1 MIAKLIALGRG
12 DPTAYTASD
21 DPRLQPRLKPAIA
34 IGSVVVLAFF
44 GIFGGWAAL
53 APLDSATVTQGVVKV
68 EGERKVI
75 QHLEG
80 GIVSELKVVDGEHV
94 KSGQVLI
101 KLDDTQAAAHLELLR
116 NRVMSR
122 KASAARLRAERD
134 GKDEIAFEQELL
146 MPSSNSAA
154 REAVAVQSEVFRA
167 RRLALGN
174 ETGILH
180 QRTLQS
186 ENEIK
191 GLEDMVEAQD
201 QVMASIET
209 EAADLEKLSKKGLAT
224 RERHLQL
231 RRRQGELKGE
241 RATNIA
247 AIARIR
253 ESMAEIEQQIMK
265 LSTTRLNEAVA
276 ELSKVEAELFDLQQ
290 QLRAAED
297 VLARADIR
305 APVDGVV
312 MGLQVHTAGGVVRPG
327 EPLMSIVPLGQKLV
341 VEAMVR
347 PEDIDTVAIGQTAHV
362 RISAFARYDMAPLE
376 GRVEL
381 VSADRMTD
389 DRTGAGYFTTIIVV
403 DEQELDKL
411 AGRKLLPG
419 MTSEVMIRTGS
430 RTMLAYIGEPL
441 ARTFR
446 RAMREN

>member
-1 MIAKLIALGRG
+1 
-12 DPTAYTASD
+12 
-21 DPRLQPRLKPAIA
+21 
-34 IGSVVVLAFF
+34 
-44 GIFGGWAAL
+44 
-53 APLDSATVTQGVVKV
+53 
-68 EGERKVI
+68 
-75 QHLEG
+75 
-80 GIVSELKVVDGEHV
+80 
-94 KSGQVLI
+94 
-101 KLDDTQAAAHLELLR
+101 
-116 NRVMSR
+116 
-122 KASAARLRAERD
+122 
-134 GKDEIAFEQELL
+134 
-146 MPSSNSAA
+146 
-154 REAVAVQSEVFRA
+154 
-167 RRLALGN
+167 
-174 ETGILH
+174 
-180 QRTLQS
+180 
-186 ENEIK
+186 
-191 GLEDMVEAQD
+191 MV
-201 QVMASIET
+201 SIEA

-253 ESMAEIEQQIMK
+253 ESMAEIEQQIMN

-327 EPLMSIVPLGQKLV
+327 EPLMSIVPVGQKLV

-347 PEDIDTVAIGQTAHV
+347 PEDVDTIAIGQTAHV
-362 RISAFARYDMAPLE
+362 RISAFARYDMPPLE

-381 VSADRMTD
+381 VSADRLTD
-389 DRTGAGYFTTIIVV
+389 DRTGAGYFTAIIVV
-403 DEQELDKL
+403 DEQELGKL

>member
-1 MIAKLIALGRG
+1 MIAKLTALGRG

-146 MPSSNSAA
+146 VPSSNSAA
-154 REAVAVQSEVFRA
+154 REAVAVQNEVFRA

-191 GLEDMVEAQD
+191 GLEDMVAAQD

-327 EPLMSIVPLGQKLV
+327 EPLWAAPVASGCQLSLSMAHSAMSL
-341 VEAMVR
+341 
-347 PEDIDTVAIGQTAHV
+347 
-362 RISAFARYDMAPLE
+362 Y
-376 GRVEL
+376 
-381 VSADRMTD
+381 VSTL
-389 DRTGAGYFTTIIVV
+389 T
-403 DEQELDKL
+403 
-411 AGRKLLPG
+411 
-419 MTSEVMIRTGS
+419 
-430 RTMLAYIGEPL
+430 
-441 ARTFR
+441 
-446 RAMREN
+446 MREYSLRWSGCTV

>member
-1 MIAKLIALGRG
+1 MIAKLLARSRG
-12 DPTAYTASD
+12 DTTAATASD
-21 DPRLQPRLKPAIA
+21 DVRLQPRLKPAIA
-34 IGSVVVLAFF
+34 TGGAVILAFF

-53 APLDSATVTQGVVKV
+53 APLDSAAVTQGVVKV

-80 GIVSELKVVDGEHV
+80 GIVSQLKVADGEHV
-94 KSGQVLI
+94 KSGQVLV
-101 KLDDTQAAAHLELLR
+101 KLDDTQAAAHLELLK
-116 NRVMSR
+116 NRVISR

-134 GKDEIAFEQELL
+134 GKDEVAFEQELL
-146 MPSSNSAA
+146 SPSSSAA
-154 REAVAVQSEVFRA
+154 REAVAVQNEVFRA
-167 RRLALGN
+167 RRLALSN

-180 QRTLQS
+180 QRILQS

-191 GLEDMVEAQD
+191 GLEDMVAAQD
-201 QVMASIET
+201 QVMVSIET

-253 ESMAEIEQQIMK
+253 ESMAEIEQQIMN

-327 EPLMSIVPLGQKLV
+327 EAIMSIVPVGQKLV
-341 VEAMVR
+341 IEAMVR
-347 PEDIDTVAIGQTAHV
+347 PEDVDTIAIGQTAHV

-376 GRVEL
+376 GRVEVL
-381 VSADRMTD
+381 SADRLTD
-389 DRTGAGYFTTIIVV
+389 ERTGASYFTAKIVV
-403 DEQELDKL
+403 DELELDKL

-446 RAMREN
+446 RSMREN

>member
-1 MIAKLIALGRG
+1 MIAKLLTPLGG
-12 DPTAYTASD
+12 DPTAYIATD
-21 DPRLQPRLKPAIA
+21 DARLQPRLRPAVA
-34 IGSVVVLAFF
+34 TGLVVILAFF

-53 APLDSATVTQGVVKV
+53 APLDSAAVTQGVVKV

-80 GIVSELKVVDGEHV
+80 GIVSQLKVADGEHV

-116 NRVMSR
+116 NRVISR

-146 MPSSNSAA
+146 TSSSSSAA
-154 REAVAVQSEVFRA
+154 EAVAVQNEVFRA
-167 RRLALGN
+167 RRLALSN

-180 QRTLQS
+180 QRILQS

-191 GLEDMVEAQD
+191 GLEDMVAAQD
-201 QVMASIET
+201 QVMVSIEA

-253 ESMAEIEQQIMK
+253 ESMAEIEQQIMN

-327 EPLMSIVPLGQKLV
+327 EPLMSIVPVGQKLV

-347 PEDIDTVAIGQTAHV
+347 PEDVDTIAIGQTAHV
-362 RISAFARYDMAPLE
+362 RISAFARYDMPPLE

-381 VSADRMTD
+381 VSADRLTD
-389 DRTGAGYFTTIIVV
+389 DRTGAGYFTAIIVV
-403 DEQELDKL
+403 DEQELGKL

>member
-1 MIAKLIALGRG
+1 MIAKLLTPLGG
-12 DPTAYTASD
+12 DPTAYIATD
-21 DPRLQPRLKPAIA
+21 DARLLPRLRPAVTT
-34 IGSVVVLAFF
+34 GLVVILAFF

-53 APLDSATVTQGVVKV
+53 APLDSAAVAQGVVKV

-80 GIVSELKVVDGEHV
+80 GIVSQLKVADGEHV

-116 NRVMSR
+116 NRVISR

-146 MPSSNSAA
+146 TLSSSSAA
-154 REAVAVQSEVFRA
+154 EAVAVQNEVFRA
-167 RRLALGN
+167 RRLALSN

-180 QRTLQS
+180 QRILQS

-191 GLEDMVEAQD
+191 GLEDMVAAQD
-201 QVMASIET
+201 QVMVSIEA

-253 ESMAEIEQQIMK
+253 ESMAEIEQQIMN

-327 EPLMSIVPLGQKLV
+327 EPLMSIVPVGQKLV

-347 PEDIDTVAIGQTAHV
+347 PEDVDTIAVGQTAHV
-362 RISAFARYDMAPLE
+362 RISAFARYDMPPLD

-381 VSADRMTD
+381 VSADRLTD
-389 DRTGAGYFTTIIVV
+389 DRTGAGYFTAIIVV
-403 DEQELDKL
+403 DEQELGKL

>member
-1 MIAKLIALGRG
+1 MIAKMMALGRG
-12 DPTAYTASD
+12 DTTATTVLD
-21 DPRLQPRLKPAIA
+21 DLRLQPRLKPAIA
-34 IGSVVVLAFF
+34 TGGVVILAFF

-53 APLDSATVTQGVVKV
+53 APLDSAAVTQGVVKV

-80 GIVSELKVVDGEHV
+80 GIVSQLKVADGEHV
-94 KSGQVLI
+94 KSGQVLV
-101 KLDDTQAAAHLELLR
+101 KLDDTQAAAHLELLK

-134 GKDEIAFEQELL
+134 GKDEVAFEQELL
-146 MPSSNSAA
+146 TPSSSSAA
-154 REAVAVQSEVFRA
+154 REAVAVQNEVFLA
-167 RRLALGN
+167 RRLALSN

-180 QRTLQS
+180 QRILQS

-191 GLEDMVEAQD
+191 GLEDMVAAQD
-201 QVMASIET
+201 QVMVSIET

-253 ESMAEIEQQIMK
+253 ESMAEIEQQIMN

-276 ELSKVEAELFDLQQ
+276 ELSKVETELFDLQQ

-297 VLARADIR
+297 VLARVDIR

-312 MGLQVHTAGGVVRPG
+312 MGLQVHTTGGVVRPG
-327 EPLMSIVPLGQKLV
+327 EPILSIVPAGQKLV

-347 PEDIDTVAIGQTAHV
+347 PEDVDTIVVGQTAHV
-362 RISAFARYDMAPLE
+362 RISAFARYDMPPLE
-376 GRVEL
+376 GLVEL
-381 VSADRMTD
+381 VSADRLTD
-389 DRTGAGYFTTIIVV
+389 DRTGAGYFTAKIVV

-446 RAMREN
+446 RSMREN

>member
-1 MIAKLIALGRG
+1 MTAKLTALGRG

-53 APLDSATVTQGVVKV
+53 APLDSAAVAQGVVKV

-80 GIVSELKVVDGEHV
+80 GIVSKLKVADGEHV
-94 KSGQVLI
+94 KSGEVLI
-101 KLDDTQAAAHLELLR
+101 KLDDTQAAAHLDLLR
-116 NRVMSR
+116 NRLLSR

-134 GKDEIAFEQELL
+134 GKDEIVFERELL
-146 MPSSNSAA
+146 IASSSSSA

-180 QRTLQS
+180 QRILQS

-191 GLEDMVEAQD
+191 GLEDMVAAQD

-209 EAADLEKLSKKGLAT
+209 EAADLEQLSKKGLAT

-327 EPLMSIVPLGQKLV
+327 EPLMSIVPVGQKLV

-347 PEDIDTVAIGQTAHV
+347 PEDVDSIAIGQTAHV
-362 RISAFARYDMAPLE
+362 RISAFARYDMQPLE
-376 GRVEL
+376 GRVEV
-381 VSADRMTD
+381 VSADRLTD
-389 DRTGAGYFTTIIVV
+389 DRTGAAYFTAIIVV
-403 DEQELDKL
+403 DERELDKL
-411 AGRKLLPG
+411 IGRKLLPG

-441 ARTFR
+441 TRTFR

>member
-1 MIAKLIALGRG
+1 MIAKLTALGRG

-21 DPRLQPRLKPAIA
+21 DPRLLPRLKPAIA

-146 MPSSNSAA
+146 TPSSNSAA
-154 REAVAVQSEVFRA
+154 REAVAVQNEVFRA

-253 ESMAEIEQQIMK
+253 ESMAEIDQQIMK

-327 EPLMSIVPLGQKLV
+327 EPLMSIVPVGQKLV

-347 PEDIDTVAIGQTAHV
+347 PEDVDTVAIGQTAHI
-362 RISAFARYDMAPLE
+362 RISAFARYDMPPLE

>member
-1 MIAKLIALGRG
+1 MIAKLLIPLGG
-12 DPTAYTASD
+12 EPTTYTATD
-21 DPRLQPRLKPAIA
+21 DTRLLPRLRPAVA
-34 IGSVVVLAFF
+34 TGLVVILAFF

-53 APLDSATVTQGVVKV
+53 APLDSAAVTQGVVKV

-80 GIVSELKVVDGEHV
+80 GIVSQLKVADGEHV

-116 NRVMSR
+116 NRVISR

-146 MPSSNSAA
+146 TSSSSPAA
-154 REAVAVQSEVFRA
+154 EAVAVQNEVFRA
-167 RRLALGN
+167 RRLALSN

-180 QRTLQS
+180 QRILQS

-191 GLEDMVEAQD
+191 GLEDMVAAQD
-201 QVMASIET
+201 QVMVSIEA

-253 ESMAEIEQQIMK
+253 ESMAEIEQQIMN

-327 EPLMSIVPLGQKLV
+327 EPLMSIVPVGQKLV

-347 PEDIDTVAIGQTAHV
+347 PEDVDTIAIGQSAHV
-362 RISAFARYDMAPLE
+362 RISAFARYDMPPLE

-381 VSADRMTD
+381 VSADRLTD
-389 DRTGAGYFTTIIVV
+389 DRTGAGYFTAIIVV
-403 DEQELDKL
+403 DEQELGKL

>member
-1 MIAKLIALGRG
+1 MATGL
-12 DPTAYTASD
+12 
-21 DPRLQPRLKPAIA
+21 
-34 IGSVVVLAFF
+34 VVILAFF

-53 APLDSATVTQGVVKV
+53 APLDSAAVTQGVVKV

-80 GIVSELKVVDGEHV
+80 GIVSQLKVADGEHV

-116 NRVMSR
+116 NRVISR

-146 MPSSNSAA
+146 TSSSSPAA
-154 REAVAVQSEVFRA
+154 EAVAVQNEVFRA
-167 RRLALGN
+167 RRLALSN

-180 QRTLQS
+180 QRILQS

-191 GLEDMVEAQD
+191 GLEDMVAAQD
-201 QVMASIET
+201 QVMVSIEA

-253 ESMAEIEQQIMK
+253 ESMAEIEQQIMN

-327 EPLMSIVPLGQKLV
+327 EPLMSIVPVGQKLV

-347 PEDIDTVAIGQTAHV
+347 PEDVDTIAIGQSAHV
-362 RISAFARYDMAPLE
+362 RISAFARYDMPPLE

-381 VSADRMTD
+381 VSADRLTD
-389 DRTGAGYFTTIIVV
+389 DRTGAGYFTAIIVV
-403 DEQELDKL
+403 DEQELGKL